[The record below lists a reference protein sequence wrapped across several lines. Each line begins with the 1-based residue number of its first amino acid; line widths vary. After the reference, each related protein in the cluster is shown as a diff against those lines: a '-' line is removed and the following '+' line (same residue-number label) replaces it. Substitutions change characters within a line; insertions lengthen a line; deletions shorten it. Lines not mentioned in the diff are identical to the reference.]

1 MFLGLDLGTTNVKAV
16 VADAHGRVVARGA
29 APVEL
34 IHGPDGAVEQ
44 DIEAIASA
52 AVSAIA
58 AAGAGAD
65 LSAVQAVGVSAQG
78 GALQVLDG
86 DDKPVGRVV
95 SWLDGRG
102 RRFDEQIA
110 RDMGADNLAA
120 RTGHPRGTMAL
131 GQLLRLREQSPA
143 LLAAPNRIGLVGDV
157 MVGRL
162 CGRRAHDATSLSCA
176 VLLNPSLGRADPD
189 MLARVGLAED
199 QLPDLLG
206 PREAAGGLSE
216 AVAQATSRAASCGLP
231 VGVPVSPAVHDQYA
245 AALGVRAT
253 APGDVMFGA
262 GTAWSLTAVADR
274 LVQPLPDAGFVCTHL
289 AEGRFGQIVSMGNGG
304 SSVAWALALIG
315 LKDADGETIDD
326 LLASVP
332 PGADGLRFWPFL
344 APTGGAGLA
353 PGTAGRLDGLR
364 LAHGPGHLLRGV
376 VEGLAL
382 ELARYLRLL
391 AEAGMPAERLIMCGG
406 AAGSRV
412 TPQIVADAASVPVT
426 CSAEADTSALGAAM
440 LAAGLLAPDTPL
452 AEIAAAMAPPDRPVA
467 PGPEAKR
474 YRDMLDEY
482 LAAIPLAGGGP
493 NS

>member
-16 VADAHGRVVARGA
+16 VADSDGRVVARGA

-34 IHGPDGAVEQ
+34 IHGPAGAVEQ

-52 AVSAIA
+52 TLSAIA

-65 LSAVQAVGVSAQG
+65 LSAVRAVGVSAQG

-86 DDKPVGRVV
+86 DDEPVGRVV

-131 GQLLRLREQSPA
+131 GQLLRLQDQSPA
-143 LLAAPNRIGLVGDV
+143 LLAAPNRVGLVGDV
-157 MVGRL
+157 IVGRL

-206 PREAAGGLSE
+206 PRDTAGGLSE
-216 AVAQATSRAASCGLP
+216 AIAQATSLP
-231 VGVPVSPAVHDQYA
+231 AGVPVSPAVHDQYA
-245 AALGVRAT
+245 AALGVAAT

-315 LKDADGETIDD
+315 LTDADGEAIDD

-353 PGTAGRLDGLR
+353 PGTPGRLDGLS
-364 LAHGPGHLLRGV
+364 LAHGRGHLLRAV
-376 VEGLAL
+376 VEGLSM

-391 AEAGMPAERLIMCGG
+391 AKAGTAAERLVMCGG

-440 LAAGLLAPDTPL
+440 IARGLMEPRTPL
-452 AEIAAAMAPPDRPVA
+452 AEIAAGMVPADHPVA

-474 YRDMLDEY
+474 YRRMFDEY
-482 LAAIPLAGGGP
+482 LAALPLARGGRRP
-493 NS
+493 